1 MVIWLVIKSP
11 INSYKNLENFNNNTA
26 TVPNEAKLIEH
37 DKEIHKERYTS
48 LEERQKVIDD
58 LRLIWYHNNGI
69 SKNNTFVK

>member
-26 TVPNEAKLIEH
+26 TVPNKAKLIEH

-58 LRLIWYHNNGI
+58 LRLI
-69 SKNNTFVK
+69 

>member
-26 TVPNEAKLIEH
+26 TVLNEAKLIEH

-58 LRLIWYHNNGI
+58 LRLI
-69 SKNNTFVK
+69 

>member
-11 INSYKNLENFNNNTA
+11 INSYKNLENFTNNNTA

-48 LEERQKVIDD
+48 LEERQKIIDD
-58 LRLIWYHNNGI
+58 LRLI
-69 SKNNTFVK
+69 

>member
-11 INSYKNLENFNNNTA
+11 INSYKNLENFTNNNTA

-48 LEERQKVIDD
+48 LEER
-58 LRLIWYHNNGI
+58 
-69 SKNNTFVK
+69 

>member
-11 INSYKNLENFNNNTA
+11 INSYKNLENFTNNNTV

-58 LRLIWYHNNGI
+58 LRLI
-69 SKNNTFVK
+69 